1 MEIHT
6 ALSKQP
12 AVLLACSTLST
23 DTNMTGTWRRIQ
35 MLTGRGA
42 FRDAVETILL
52 ENPFPATCGRV
63 CFQFCEGACNRA
75 SFDDPVGIRYVE
87 RFLGDMAL
95 AEGWARVPL
104 KEPETPRKAAVI
116 GAGPAGAFP
125 PPISWGSWAGHA
137 RFSRPQGSQAASCAG
152 AFPPIDSQ
160 RTYSAVRWS
169 ASCGWGS

>member
-23 DTNMTGTWRRIQ
+23 DTNMTGTWRFVRPFHDEKTAPCGAACPAGEDIARIQ

-42 FRDAVETILL
+42 FRDAVET
-52 ENPFPATCGRV
+52 
-63 CFQFCEGACNRA
+63 ACNRA

-116 GAGPAGAFP
+116 GAGPAGLSAAYFLGLLGW
-125 PPISWGSWAGHA
+125 SCEVFEAA
-137 RFSRPQGSQAASCAG
+137 R
-152 AFPPIDSQ
+152 
-160 RTYSAVRWS
+160 
-169 ASCGWGS
+169 